1 MPAIDH
7 NSHAF
12 QKQAFTT
19 NGKQKMSKVFSKKS
33 KNWRI
38 TTVKEP
44 KTYDFWPTFATRI
57 LKKRVDD
64 EETILRKV
72 EVPKEHPKNI
82 APSIAL
88 KPIPKTSDLWAQ
100 SLSRFVSRTAGS
112 SHDHTQGANET
123 QPQPTCDHKI
133 SMLSSFHI
141 NISVS
146 KQLRLQPWSFLE
158 SFRGSFL
165 FLNP

>member
-1 MPAIDH
+1 
-7 NSHAF
+7 
-12 QKQAFTT
+12 
-19 NGKQKMSKVFSKKS
+19 MSKVFSKRS

-38 TTVKEP
+38 TTMKEP
-44 KTYDFWPTFATRI
+44 QTYDFWPTIVTRI

-88 KPIPKTSDLWAQ
+88 KPIPKTRDLVAQ

-123 QPQPTCDHKI
+123 QPQPTCDT
-133 SMLSSFHI
+133 
-141 NISVS
+141 
-146 KQLRLQPWSFLE
+146 E
-158 SFRGSFL
+158 TT
-165 FLNP
+165 